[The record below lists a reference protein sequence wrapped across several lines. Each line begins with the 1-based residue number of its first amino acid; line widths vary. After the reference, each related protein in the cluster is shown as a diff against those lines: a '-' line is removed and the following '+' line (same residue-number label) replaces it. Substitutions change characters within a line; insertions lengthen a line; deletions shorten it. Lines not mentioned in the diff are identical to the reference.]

1 MTRKNTKVRAVLIAA
16 LSLSLVAGGTSLA
29 TAAAKG
35 SCVVSGAAFS
45 TDEAKGGVNFSTLK
59 GTLGA
64 VPKPA
69 KGVKMGSL
77 MKFLGN
83 QYWIDLAAGQKT
95 RAKKYG
101 VTIDVQAAASE
112 SDQVGQ
118 LNSMQTM
125 VTKGYKAF
133 LVSPQSNTNLC
144 PAVEK
149 AEAKKALVLNVNDGV
164 LPGARQ
170 WVGPNQISNG
180 VLAAEYF
187 IKNLPKGSKVAN
199 IQGQVGAYASIQR
212 TK

>member
-83 QYWIDLAAGQKT
+83 QYWID
-95 RAKKYG
+95 
-101 VTIDVQAAASE
+101 
-112 SDQVGQ
+112 
-118 LNSMQTM
+118 
-125 VTKGYKAF
+125 
-133 LVSPQSNTNLC
+133 
-144 PAVEK
+144 
-149 AEAKKALVLNVNDGV
+149 
-164 LPGARQ
+164 
-170 WVGPNQISNG
+170 
-180 VLAAEYF
+180 
-187 IKNLPKGSKVAN
+187 
-199 IQGQVGAYASIQR
+199 
-212 TK
+212 

>member
-1 MTRKNTKVRAVLIAA
+1 MKKITKSTKGRAVLITA
-16 LSLSLVAGGTSLA
+16 LSLSLVVAGTTSA
-29 TAAAKG
+29 SASKKG

-59 GTLGA
+59 SSLGA

-69 KGVKMGSL
+69 KGLKMGSL

-118 LNSMQTM
+118 LNAMQTM
-125 VTKGYKAF
+125 VTKG
-133 LVSPQSNTNLC
+133 
-144 PAVEK
+144 
-149 AEAKKALVLNVNDGV
+149 
-164 LPGARQ
+164 
-170 WVGPNQISNG
+170 
-180 VLAAEYF
+180 
-187 IKNLPKGSKVAN
+187 
-199 IQGQVGAYASIQR
+199 
-212 TK
+212 